1 MPDRVVINDNTI
13 LDVKNLTVE
22 FHTELGV
29 VRAVDDVSFKLKRGK
44 ILGIAGESGCGKTTF
59 CLFG

>member
-44 ILGIAGESGCGKTTF
+44 ILGIAGESR
-59 CLFG
+59 